1 VGSQRGPR
9 PTESIVNGEFT
20 GATLAQMV
28 DRSFQLALRIGD
40 QFKSAGKVKQDGQ
53 QRRHFHL
60 VQQQADR
67 FETHPSLL
75 SLMPNRS
82 FTRGPTVDATNVVEH
97 PEVVSD
103 RILDFAR
110 VVGRENVIAGT
121 DCGLGGRV
129 HPQLVWAKLAA
140 LVEGAKLATKELS
153 GS

>member
-1 VGSQRGPR
+1 
-9 PTESIVNGEFT
+9 
-20 GATLAQMV
+20 
-28 DRSFQLALRIGD
+28 
-40 QFKSAGKVKQDGQ
+40 
-53 QRRHFHL
+53 
-60 VQQQADR
+60 
-67 FETHPSLL
+67 
-75 SLMPNRS
+75 MPNRS

-110 VVGRENVIAGT
+110 VVGCENVIAGT

-140 LVEGAKLATKELS
+140 LVEGAKLATKELY

>member
-1 VGSQRGPR
+1 
-9 PTESIVNGEFT
+9 
-20 GATLAQMV
+20 
-28 DRSFQLALRIGD
+28 
-40 QFKSAGKVKQDGQ
+40 
-53 QRRHFHL
+53 
-60 VQQQADR
+60 
-67 FETHPSLL
+67 
-75 SLMPNRS
+75 MPNRS

-140 LVEGAKLATKELS
+140 LVEGAKLATKELY